1 MSRAPKSQTH
11 KEMAKP
17 CSVPPADV
25 YGHPPHTHTHTPPA
39 VDSLKAVS
47 LQIQLFL
54 HRLVN
59 PVSLIQLCT
68 LNAAPLSLT
77 TPPSCPAVYNNPTLC
92 PTIFGKYTVFL
103 GCYGFPSRKPRPIG
117 FQLFCGSDCVH
128 FFFIPLPPTPVRVKS
143 LESMHGL
150 DTTYCL

>member
-17 CSVPPADV
+17 CSVPPVDV
-25 YGHPPHTHTHTPPA
+25 YGHPTTHTHTPPA

-47 LQIQLFL
+47 LQIQLLL
-54 HRLVN
+54 HRLVD

-68 LNAAPLSLT
+68 LNAPLNAP
-77 TPPSCPAVYNNPTLC
+77 PCPAVCNNSTLC
-92 PTIFGKYTVFL
+92 PTIYGKYTVFL
-103 GCYGFPSRKPRPIG
+103 GCYGFPSRKPRPIR
-117 FQLFCGSDCVH
+117 FQLFCGSACVH
-128 FFFIPLPPTPVRVKS
+128 FFFIPLPPPPIRVKS

-150 DTTYCL
+150 DTTHCL